1 MPALPPALPK
11 GERGDGP
18 SEAHRQ
24 APGSRG
30 TVGSGEGR
38 ASRGFVPSV
47 WGLLHQDGRRADSRN
62 RMEAAGDAFPAVSPR
77 VANPARRRVGRLWW
91 MLRSEHRRARRGS
104 GGGKARWIS
113 LHLLRHEREKIRLSI
128 TLFSPSSSSDS
139 TWWGFSSFFFFSF
152 HGKFLLLMQEEKKT
166 PRIPGAS
173 SEWLQPHRG

>member
-18 SEAHRQ
+18 PEAHRQ

-47 WGLLHQDGRRADSRN
+47 WGLLHRDGRRVDTRN
-62 RMEAAGDAFPAVSPR
+62 RTEAAGDAFPAVSPR
-77 VANPARRRVGRLWW
+77 VASPAQRRVGRLWW
-91 MLRSEHRRARRGS
+91 MLRSEHRRARQGS

-113 LHLLRHEREKIRLSI
+113 LHLLRHERERKSGSVSHSFPLHPLQIQLGGVFH
-128 TLFSPSSSSDS
+128 L
-139 TWWGFSSFFFFSF
+139 FFFFF
-152 HGKFLLLMQEEKKT
+152 F
-166 PRIPGAS
+166 P
-173 SEWLQPHRG
+173 W